1 MIADSDQKV
10 AALYG
15 MIHPDSDPTVTVRAV
30 YVIDPNKKVRL
41 ILTYPPST
49 GRNFAEIISA
59 IDSLQLT
66 DAQSVATPVNWNP
79 GEEVIIS
86 PKLSDEDATNRFRS
100 DARRVGKECVNMCRA
115 RWSPKHKKKKQ
126 EPTK

>member
-30 YVIDPNKKVRL
+30 YVIDPNKQVRL
-41 ILTYPPST
+41 VLTYPPST
-49 GRNFAEIISA
+49 GRNFAEFIRA

-66 DAQSVATPVNWNP
+66 DAQSSTTPMNWNQR
-79 GEEVIIS
+79 EEVTIS
-86 PKLSDEDATNRFRS
+86 QKLADEEDTSRF
-100 DARRVGKECVNMCRA
+100 
-115 RWSPKHKKKKQ
+115 
-126 EPTK
+126 TKGFRPLKTYLR